1 MSRQHHNP
9 NDPNV
14 QLLEIVAARL
24 GKPMLDKLVFV
35 GGSVAGLLITDP
47 MQPAIRP
54 TDDVDLVVQVTGRQG
69 FYAIEDDLRALGFVN
84 DIGRDAPICRW
95 RCNGVMVDVVPSDK
109 TILGFANRWYPLGL
123 LTAQPI
129 TLPSGIEITVINAPC
144 FCATKLE
151 AFADRGK
158 NSAGNPDF
166 IGSHDL
172 GDLMAV
178 VDGRASLVHEI
189 QQSDIELRNYLA
201 QGINDLIANPN
212 FINNVEAHLPPDIVS
227 QTRVPMVKQI
237 LRSIAALHKP
247 IDASTEVI
255 KASA

>member
-1 MSRQHHNP
+1 MSRQHDNP

-14 QLLEIVAARL
+14 QLLEIVASRL

-69 FYAIEDDLRALGFVN
+69 FYALEDDLRALGFIN
-84 DIGRDAPICRW
+84 DTSRDAPICRW
-95 RCNGVMVDVVPSDK
+95 RCNGIMVDVVPSDK
-109 TILGFANRWYPLGL
+109 AILGFANRWYPLGL
-123 LTAQPI
+123 ETAQPI
-129 TLPSGIEITVINAPC
+129 TLPSGIEITAINAPC

-158 NSAGNPDF
+158 NSAGEPDY

-178 VDGRASLVHEI
+178 VDGRATLLAEI
-189 QQSDIELRNYLA
+189 EQADSELRVYLA
-201 QGINDLIANPN
+201 QRIGELIAAPN
-212 FINNVEAHLPPDIVS
+212 FINNVEAHFQPDMVN
-227 QTRVPMVKQI
+227 QTRVPIAKNT
-237 LRSIAALHKP
+237 LRAIAALQKQ
-247 IDASTEVI
+247 IEL
-255 KASA
+255 KNL